1 MTRYFHSK
9 GLSANVITYLS
20 EERDWLL
27 TDKVRGDD
35 CTTGKY
41 LEQPE
46 RLCDTLAEQLAL
58 LHSLDH
64 VDCPVPNHTELYL
77 AKAGHNK
84 CGGIFDKSLF
94 LDRWGYTS
102 AEEAWE
108 VVETQGRSLCSDTLL
123 HGDYCLPN
131 ILLDEWQFGGFID
144 LDKGGVGD
152 RHVDLFWALWSI
164 SFNLKTNQYRNRFID
179 VYGRDK
185 VDEDMLRVVA
195 AVEVFG

>member
-1 MTRYFHSK
+1 
-9 GLSANVITYLS
+9 
-20 EERDWLL
+20 
-27 TDKVRGDD
+27 
-35 CTTGKY
+35 
-41 LEQPE
+41 
-46 RLCDTLAEQLAL
+46 
-58 LHSLDH
+58 
-64 VDCPVPNHTELYL
+64 
-77 AKAGHNK
+77 
-84 CGGIFDKSLF
+84 LF